1 MSSAEDTQNGQRKTE
16 SRLQAD
22 ALNKKGF
29 YRGFIVEKRKMAG
42 KDNLT
47 PFTSDNAKE
56 MQRKGAEKRKENNA
70 KKKLM
75 SQIYAEFLEK
85 EYNVRQGDKERK
97 LTGAELVNECMKKII
112 ARGDS
117 SSVSLMTELRKA
129 LEGEK
134 VNLSGTVKTEME
146 TTEDRLKAFQKIVQK
161 ND

>member
-1 MSSAEDTQNGQRKTE
+1 MNDE
-16 SRLQAD
+16 
-22 ALNKKGF
+22 
-29 YRGFIVEKRKMAG
+29 
-42 KDNLT
+42 NLVKFT
-47 PFTSDNAKE
+47 PETARERQLKS
-56 MQRKGAEKRKENNA
+56 AEKRKENNA

-117 SSVSLMTELRKA
+117 ASVSLMREVRECI
-129 LEGEK
+129 EGQK
-134 VNLSGTVKTEME
+134 INLSGEIKTDMQ

>member
-1 MSSAEDTQNGQRKTE
+1 MN
-16 SRLQAD
+16 
-22 ALNKKGF
+22 
-29 YRGFIVEKRKMAG
+29 EK
-42 KDNLT
+42 NLRT
-47 PFTSDNAKE
+47 PTSEEARV

-117 SSVSLMTELRKA
+117 ASVSLMREVREGTEGTKMQ
-129 LEGEK
+129 
-134 VNLSGTVKTEME
+134 LSGSINTTLQ
-146 TTEDRLKAFQKIVQK
+146 TTEEMKAEFKELMGIK
-161 ND
+161 D

>member
-1 MSSAEDTQNGQRKTE
+1 MNAQNLR
-16 SRLQAD
+16 
-22 ALNKKGF
+22 
-29 YRGFIVEKRKMAG
+29 
-42 KDNLT
+42 T
-47 PFTSDNAKE
+47 PTSEEARE

-117 SSVSLMTELRKA
+117 SSVSLMREIRSCLD
-129 LEGEK
+129 GE
-134 VNLSGTVKTEME
+134 NINISGTVKTEMQ
-146 TTEDRLKAFQKIVQK
+146 TTEERLKAFEDLMK
-161 ND
+161 

>member
-1 MSSAEDTQNGQRKTE
+1 
-16 SRLQAD
+16 
-22 ALNKKGF
+22 
-29 YRGFIVEKRKMAG
+29 MAG

-117 SSVSLMTELRKA
+117 ASVSMMKELR
-129 LEGEK
+129 EGTEGSK
-134 VNLSGTVKTEME
+134 INLSGTVKTEME
-146 TTEDRLKAFQKIVQK
+146 TTEERLKLFEELVG
-161 ND
+161 NEPV

>member
-1 MSSAEDTQNGQRKTE
+1 
-16 SRLQAD
+16 
-22 ALNKKGF
+22 
-29 YRGFIVEKRKMAG
+29 MAG

-117 SSVSLMTELRKA
+117 ASVSLMREVRECI
-129 LEGEK
+129 EGQK
-134 VNLSGTVKTEME
+134 INLSGELTTLQ
-146 TTEDRLKAFQKIVQK
+146 TTEERLAEYKKLIGEK
-161 ND
+161 

>member
-1 MSSAEDTQNGQRKTE
+1 MNEQNLR
-16 SRLQAD
+16 
-22 ALNKKGF
+22 
-29 YRGFIVEKRKMAG
+29 
-42 KDNLT
+42 T
-47 PFTSDNAKE
+47 PTREEARA

-117 SSVSLMTELRKA
+117 ASVSLMREVRETI
-129 LEGEK
+129 EGQK
-134 VNLSGTVKTEME
+134 INLSGEIKTDMQ
-146 TTEDRLKAFQKIVQK
+146 TTEERIKAFK
-161 ND
+161 NLMGKNE